1 MTSSKNIYWLGG
13 SWHDRKEFV
22 LNEICHKKQ
31 EQGFQILEWNKD
43 LDLGDAGS
51 QIDFFAPPRLVFV
64 APKTRIG
71 KKQLDTIVEQAS
83 DTLML
88 VICETP
94 AIPSTTSISA
104 SNAVI
109 VVYPEPKPWEID
121 GKYGEIFRDI
131 LKKRYSKDIDLALA
145 TDIVKRIGQ
154 DFSLME
160 KEALKY
166 STLDESKLT
175 VQNIIPLIAIN
186 PSFETKKLVEALRAL
201 DPQAF
206 LRACLRIETYATVD
220 QTMAICRGLL
230 GYSVYQWIEIDAM
243 LKSRYSISDICEALD
258 IKFKNSLEKE
268 VIPFLNKIGTEGLDQ
283 LVDLLNQSER
293 NVLEHG
299 VGEPFQALKYGLLSI
314 ILASKD
320 RDPI

>member
-1 MTSSKNIYWLGG
+1 MTASKHIYWLGG
-13 SWHDRKEFV
+13 SWHDRKDFV
-22 LNEICHKKQ
+22 VNEISHKKQ
-31 EQGFQILEWNKD
+31 EQGFEVILWDKD

-51 QIDFFAPPRLVFV
+51 QIDFFAKPRLVIV
-64 APKTRIG
+64 PPKSRIG
-71 KKQLDTIVEQAS
+71 KKQLDSLVAQAS

-88 VICETP
+88 LICETP
-94 AIPSTTSISA
+94 AIPSSGSISA
-104 SNAVI
+104 TNAVI
-109 VVYPEPKPWEID
+109 VVYPEPKPWEVD
-121 GKYGEIFRDI
+121 GKYGEIFKEI

-154 DFSLME
+154 DFTLME

-166 STLDESKLT
+166 STLEETKLT
-175 VQNIIPLIAIN
+175 VQNLIPLIAIN

-206 LRACLRIETYATVD
+206 LRACVRIEAYATVD

-243 LKSRYSISDICEALD
+243 LKNRYSIEDICNALD
-258 IKFKNSLEKE
+258 IKFKSLLEKE
-268 VIPFLNKIGTEGLDQ
+268 VIPFLNKIGTEGLDA
-283 LVDLLNQSER
+283 LVELLNRSER

-299 VGEPFQALKYGLLSI
+299 VGEPFQALKYGILSI
-314 ILASKD
+314 ILATKD